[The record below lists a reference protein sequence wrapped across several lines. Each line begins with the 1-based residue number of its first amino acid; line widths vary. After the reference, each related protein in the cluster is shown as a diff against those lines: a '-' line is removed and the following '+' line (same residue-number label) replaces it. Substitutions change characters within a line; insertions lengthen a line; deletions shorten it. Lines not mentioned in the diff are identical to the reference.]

1 MERQQVNQRDVE
13 RLEPEERQTLHDSL
27 MFRFDAYLRP
37 GESLTVDAERS
48 DEYVYNQVVL
58 ESADESLRLELE
70 TAVLAA
76 DQQVEEFADPQ
87 EALDLAFEYLKI
99 RLREFFTSD
108 RTERFHVDWR
118 MYEVEG
124 TAVRFRGKLRKPE
137 LEERA
142 DELLDKHEQEDSA

>member
-1 MERQQVNQRDVE
+1 MERDQINQRDVE
-13 RLEPEERQTLHDSL
+13 RLAPEERQSLHDSL

-48 DEYVYNQVVL
+48 AEYVYTQVVL
-58 ESADESLRLELE
+58 ESADETLRLNLE
-70 TAVLAA
+70 ASVLAA
-76 DQQVEEFADPQ
+76 DQQVEAFADPQ

-118 MYEVEG
+118 IYEVEG

-137 LEERA
+137 LERRA
-142 DELLDKHEQEDSA
+142 DELLDDEGEQGEA

>member
-87 EALDLAFEYLKI
+87 EALDLAFEYLKV

-142 DELLDKHEQEDSA
+142 DELLDQDEQEDSA